1 MGWNWVEKTDLSLVK
16 EGVPL
21 GGRRHN
27 HKYSQTHGSN
37 LLWRSCPYWLKK
49 LADLKW
55 ELASRFGQYLDRF
68 FVWPDSLSPRQK
80 TKYSSQDHGSMSK
93 GCFLF
98 WVSLHFF
105 GNIPCLPP
113 FSEFVSGPKSFE
125 KPRHRAGIE
134 GGTATGDNLWRSDV
148 VGWVDCKW
156 KFLGTE
162 AKPVYYELFN
172 YYDIYIHIYICS
184 LVYYVY
190 ILYIYT

>member
-80 TKYSSQDHGSMSK
+80 NEILLSRSWFNVKRVFFVLSFSPFFWKHTVSPSI
-93 GCFLF
+93 F
-98 WVSLHFF
+98 WVCFRSKKFR
-105 GNIPCLPP
+105 
-113 FSEFVSGPKSFE
+113 K
-125 KPRHRAGIE
+125 
-134 GGTATGDNLWRSDV
+134 TATQSWNWRRDCHRRQPVAERCSWLSWLQVEVFRYGSKTCILW
-148 VGWVDCKW
+148 
-156 KFLGTE
+156 
-162 AKPVYYELFN
+162 
-172 YYDIYIHIYICS
+172 II
-184 LVYYVY
+184 
-190 ILYIYT
+190 